1 MGFTGLIRIGDQF
14 AFPCEHQVGPAEQ
27 AAPNLAAP
35 NLAGRWILQTD
46 RGTRPHLATDE
57 LIPVREIQQLPP
69 PLFDASEK
77 IIGHAGSSPILSTR
91 LAAERSSSAYLPWE

>member
-1 MGFTGLIRIGDQF
+1 MGFTGLVRIGDQF
-14 AFPCEHQVGPAEQ
+14 AFPRERQIGPAEQ
-27 AAPNLAAP
+27 AAPNLA
-35 NLAGRWILQTD
+35 GRWMLQTNC
-46 RGTRPHLATDE
+46 GTRSNLATDE